1 MVNDK
6 IVNDFM
12 EKKIYNVPLIE
23 VSKIVAK
30 GMVLAGSPITPSI
43 PVPPHPGAPGR
54 VGSEID

>member
-1 MVNDK
+1 MK
-6 IVNDFM
+6 
-12 EKKIYNVPLIE
+12 KKIYNVPLIE
-23 VSKIVAK
+23 VSKIVEN